1 MRRGARRIIKH
12 PRNITF
18 TTEENDY
25 KMLLK
30 IARRRQISLSA
41 LLRQI
46 ITAFIANEL
55 LGNEGRQE
63 GGLK

>member
-1 MRRGARRIIKH
+1 MGRGAKRIIKC
-12 PRNITF
+12 PRSITF
-18 TTEENDY
+18 TTEEDDY
-25 KMLLK
+25 KILLK

-55 LGNEGRQE
+55 LNDGDRKKGEV
-63 GGLK
+63 